1 MTALVFSGEYDAPV
15 GTATLAFGSA
25 ANDDGPYEAP
35 IGTANLV
42 FDEEATSTPGI
53 ALLNFGSGGGP
64 SSNDRPA
71 SITATATPPHAF
83 IQLSSVVE
91 TTVYGILGAPTATV
105 AAANDINVQR
115 FLDTTARGTSAQ
127 SEKVRISQGNP
138 HENAARLFTKAAA
151 RHEQA
156 AKLDNQQTQPFEQ
169 AARVFVKPRGSYEEA
184 TPVNGL
190 GGFTSY
196 ETGGRIASSRRAN
209 YEQATPINSG
219 TFVSDNNGLEVRS
232 ESTRAKWNAA
242 DALAF
247 SLGPF
252 AAGSGLYIENSWRV
266 VYEDA
271 INPPSGDRNAPEPP
285 EPPEPPGPDPQ
296 YDADLTFCAL
306 PINVILDPLR
316 FGFDYCDIT
325 PFIPALRIYTVT
337 NSASIIRVSDGLN
350 INASRVSLST
360 NTDSFT
366 WDMTATIIGSDARTL
381 IETGDFAPVEVD
393 VEINGDT
400 WRILLDGYSLAETA
414 NGVAGQVRGRSQ
426 SALLAA
432 PYENVR
438 DYTETSQRLAQQLA
452 AQELPIGWSLDWN
465 IDDWLVP
472 ANVWKYEQRTPIQA
486 ISDIAKSGGGY
497 IRTHKQ
503 NKQIIVEP
511 AYPTA
516 PWQWSTASVDLQIP
530 RDYIDLVARQKVPG
544 SGTNS
549 VYVHG
554 KDASGVYANVRV
566 TGTAGDVRAPTIV
579 NRLVTSAAPARALGI
594 EAIAR
599 LQPQSIERVS
609 MPIGSAYG
617 GLLDIGAFVAFGS
630 GAGPGFTEE
639 WRGLVRSLQVN
650 AEAGRTTLEVRQLAE
665 IERHY

>member
-15 GTATLAFGSA
+15 GTATLAFGNA

-35 IGTANLV
+35 IGTVNLA

-53 ALLNFGSGGGP
+53 ALLNFGSGGGL
-64 SSNDRPA
+64 SSNDRPL
-71 SITATATPPHAF
+71 SIAATIAQPHAF
-83 IQLSSVVE
+83 IQLAVVADA
-91 TTVYGILGAPTATV
+91 TVYGVLGAPTATV
-105 AAANDINVQR
+105 AAANDINVTR
-115 FLDTTARGTSAQ
+115 FLDTTARGQSGQ
-127 SEKVRISQGNP
+127 SEKVRIVQDNP
-138 HENAARLFTKAAA
+138 HENAARLFIKAAA

-156 AKLDNQQTQPFEQ
+156 TSVESQQRQSYEQ
-169 AARVFVKPRGSYEEA
+169 AARVFVKQGSSYEAA
-184 TPVNGL
+184 TPVNGT
-190 GGFTSY
+190 GFTRY
-196 ETGGRIASSRRAN
+196 ENGLRVTQSRRAN
-209 YEQATPINSG
+209 YEVAAPLEQG
-219 TFVSDNNGLEVRS
+219 FFVTDNNGIEVRS
-232 ESTRAKWNAA
+232 ESTRAKWNQA

-252 AAGSGLYIENSWRV
+252 SAGSGLYIQNSWRV
-266 VYEDA
+266 NYEDA
-271 INPPSGDRNAPEPP
+271 INPPSGDRNAPVPP

-296 YDADLTFCAL
+296 FDADLTFCAL
-306 PINVILDPLR
+306 PINVVLDPLR
-316 FGFDYCDIT
+316 FGFDYCNIT

-350 INASRVSLST
+350 IDASSVSLST
-360 NTDSFT
+360 NTDNFT
-366 WDMTATIIGSDARTL
+366 WDMSATIIGSDARAL

-393 VEINGDT
+393 VEINGST

-414 NGVAGQVRGRSQ
+414 KGVAGSVRGRSQ

-438 DYTETSQRLAQQLA
+438 DYVETNQRLAQQLA
-452 AQELPIGWSLDWN
+452 TQELPIGWSLEWN

-472 ANVWKYEQRTPIQA
+472 ANTWKYEQLTPIQS
-486 ISDIAKSGGGY
+486 ITRIANSGAGY

-503 NKQIIVEP
+503 DKKLIIDP

-544 SGTNS
+544 SGINA

-554 KDASGVYANVRV
+554 QDANGTYANVRV
-566 TGTAGDVRAPTIV
+566 TGTAGNVRAPTIV

-594 EAIAR
+594 EAIAKM
-599 LQPQSIERVS
+599 QPQSIERVS

-617 GLLDIGAFVAFGS
+617 GLLDIGTFVAFGS

-639 WRGLVRSLQVN
+639 WRGLIRSLQVN
-650 AEAGRTTLEVRQLAE
+650 AVAGRTSLEVRQIAE